1 MKYFIVILMGL
12 IYGIVIAGCAT
23 IVGDKN
29 QLIPIK
35 SSPSEAEIVITDEK
49 DSEIF
54 KGKTPTNVTLE
65 KSDGS
70 YYGGKTYTV
79 LIAKEG
85 YESQT
90 ITINSKVTG
99 WYIMG
104 NLGFGGLIG
113 WFIVDPLT
121 GAMYKLS
128 PENISANLPEN

>member
-1 MKYFIVILMGL
+1 MKLFKVILMGL
-12 IYGIVIAGCAT
+12 IYGIVISGCAT
-23 IVGDKN
+23 IMGDKN
-29 QLIPIK
+29 QLIPIN

-70 YYGGKTYTV
+70 YFGGKTYTV

-85 YESQT
+85 YESKT
-90 ITINSKVTG
+90 ITINSKVSA
-99 WYIMG
+99 WYIVG

-113 WFIVDPLT
+113 WLIVDPST
-121 GAMYKLS
+121 GAMYNLS